1 MQTDILIIGAGPSG
15 LFTAFQAGMLGM
27 SSVIVDIMDAPGG
40 QCSALYPEKP
50 IYDIPAYPEILASN
64 LVDKLLEQIKPFDT
78 QLLLSQQVNSLKVIS
93 PHQIQI
99 NSDEEAKSLNTTF
112 NTTFQIGTS
121 AGNNIKAKAVFIAA
135 GSGAFGPNKPPLEG
149 IEAYEGKSVF
159 YFIPQKSIFKNKK
172 VLIAGGGDSALD
184 WAISLSE
191 IADVSIVHRRAKFRA
206 APATVEKLHDLHS
219 KGIINI
225 ITNYQLKALKG
236 ENDTLKSV
244 ILGNLDGEEKSVET
258 DILLPFFGLKQ
269 DLGPI
274 LDFGLN
280 IKNHHIEVRPP
291 YYQTN
296 IDGIYALGDVA
307 SYEGKLKL
315 ILTSFAEAASAMH
328 HAYSRVFDGKA
339 LHFEYST
346 TKGIK

>member
-1 MQTDILIIGAGPSG
+1 MQTDVLIVGAGPSG

-27 SSVIVDIMDAPGG
+27 SSIIVDILDTPGG
-40 QCSALYPEKP
+40 QCSTLYPEKP
-50 IYDIPAYPEILASN
+50 IYDIPAYPEIIASQ
-64 LVDKLLEQIKPFDT
+64 LVEKLLEQIKPFDT
-78 QLLLSQQVNSLKVIS
+78 QILLSQQVNSLQMIS
-93 PHQIQI
+93 CSQKIDQKNEKYHSTNNI
-99 NSDEEAKSLNTTF
+99 
-112 NTTFQIGTS
+112 FQVGTS
-121 AGNNIKAKAVFIAA
+121 TGNIINAKAVVIAA

-149 IEAYEGKSVF
+149 IESYEGKSVF
-159 YFIPQKSIFKNKK
+159 YFIPNRNDFKNKK

-206 APATVEKLHDLHS
+206 ASSTVKKLYDLNS
-219 KGIINI
+219 KGLINI

-236 ENDTLKSV
+236 ENGYLSDV
-244 ILGNLDGEEKSVET
+244 ILVDLDGQEKSVQT

-274 LDFGLN
+274 LDFELN
-280 IKNHHIEVRPP
+280 IKNHHIAVSLP

-296 IDGIYALGDVA
+296 IDGIYAVGDVA
-307 SYEGKLKL
+307 SYGGKLKL

-346 TKGIK
+346 TKGIFESS